1 MYPNILVVDDDNLT
15 LETTKLY
22 LQGFARVH
30 MVDSGR
36 HAIEYVQKHH
46 IDLILLDV
54 EMPIMDGYITLER
67 LRKLEECI
75 NVPIILLTGHKDKST
90 ILQFGLMGIDGY
102 LAKPVPKET
111 LINKV
116 KEVLDTYTKYDNKKT
131 VLLIDDDVAYL
142 KQLETML
149 HSKYNVVMINS
160 AKMALNYL
168 SKEHPDIIIL
178 DYEMPLYN
186 GANVMNMLQRSGRE
200 RHIPVIILSGSLD
213 KKSLE
218 NCFLHNPAAYLA
230 KPVPKDLLVYTIE
243 KALTTEEEQH

>member
-90 ILQFGLMGIDGY
+90 ILQFGSMGIDGY

-218 NCFLHNPAAYLA
+218 NCYLHNPAAYLA

-243 KALTTEEEQH
+243 KALTTEEEQL